1 MKNAVAINLVKS
13 EIEPEP
19 MEIIAASIIR
29 ISDGFERL
37 INSGLNERALCV
49 LLKDMTGI
57 SMADI
62 SRVLTALPE
71 LKKQFTRLPA
81 KDRKK

>member
-1 MKNAVAINLVKS
+1 MKNESAIKLVKD

-19 MEIIAASIIR
+19 TEIIAASIVR

-37 INSGLNERALCV
+37 VKSGLNERALCI

-62 SRVLTALPE
+62 SRVLTALPD
-71 LKKQFTRLPA
+71 LKKQFTRPIS
-81 KDRKK
+81 KERK